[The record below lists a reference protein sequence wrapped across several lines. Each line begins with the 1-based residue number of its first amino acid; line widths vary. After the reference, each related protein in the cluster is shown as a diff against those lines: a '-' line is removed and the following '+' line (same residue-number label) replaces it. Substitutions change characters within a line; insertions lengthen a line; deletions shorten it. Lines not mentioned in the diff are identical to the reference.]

1 MKRRLKSE
9 KGSAMI
15 LALLFL
21 LFCSLL
27 GGALLTSAWVGA
39 GRGEEKAAAE
49 EDFLACRSAL
59 SVLRMEFDR
68 QPQLTIRDVTVRENK
83 NSTRTVTYTLQNCG
97 DGLLAEYLLGYAVT
111 QYELDT
117 GEPDGRI
124 LENFPFALT
133 TETEAAKEI
142 GLKVSESRNLT
153 GLCTIS
159 KDLSFHVRLGSG
171 EAELVLDVDA
181 VTGKSDTVRLTAGGI
196 RTTTKTTVIRWSGGT
211 IGKGDAP

>member
-1 MKRRLKSE
+1 MKKRLKNE
-9 KGSAMI
+9 NGSAMI

-21 LFCSLL
+21 LFCSLV

-39 GRGEEKAAAE
+39 GHAGEASAAQ

-59 SVLRMEFDR
+59 SVLRRDFAD

-83 NSTRTVTYTLQNCG
+83 ISTRTVTYTLQNCG
-97 DGLLAEYLLGYAVT
+97 DGLLAEYLLGYVVT

-117 GEPDGRI
+117 GTPDGRI
-124 LENFPFALT
+124 PENFPFALR

-142 GLKVSESRNLT
+142 SIKVSENRELT

-159 KDLSFHVRLGSG
+159 KDLSFHIRLQSG
-171 EAELVLDVDA
+171 VAELVLDVDA
-181 VTGKSDTVRLTAGGI
+181 VTGKSDTVRLTAGGV
-196 RTTTKTTVIRWSGGT
+196 RTTTKTTVIRWSKGT
-211 IGKGDAP
+211 IGKGGTP

>member
-1 MKRRLKSE
+1 MKKRLKNE
-9 KGSAMI
+9 NGSAMI

-21 LFCSLL
+21 LFCSLV

-39 GRGEEKAAAE
+39 GRTGEASAAQ

-59 SVLRMEFDR
+59 SVLRRDFAD

-83 NSTRTVTYTLQNCG
+83 ISTRTVTYTLQNCG
-97 DGLLAEYLLGYAVT
+97 DGLLAEYLLGYVVT

-117 GEPDGRI
+117 GIPDGRI
-124 LENFPFALT
+124 LENFPFALR

-142 GLKVSESRNLT
+142 SIKVSENRELT

-159 KDLSFHVRLGSG
+159 KDSSFHIRQQTGV
-171 EAELVLDVDA
+171 AELVLDVDA
-181 VTGKSDTVRLTAGGI
+181 VTGKSDTVRLTAGGV
-196 RTTTKTTVIRWSGGT
+196 RTTTKTTVIRWSKGT
-211 IGKGDAP
+211 IGKGGTP

>member
-1 MKRRLKSE
+1 MKKRLKNE
-9 KGSAMI
+9 RGSAMI

-39 GRGEEKAAAE
+39 GRETEKAAAE
-49 EDFLACRSAL
+49 ENFLACRSAL
-59 SVLRMEFDR
+59 SILRREFDH

-83 NSTRTVTYTLQNCG
+83 ISTRTVTYTLQNCG
-97 DGLLAEYLLGYAVT
+97 DGLLAEYLVGYAVT
-111 QYELDT
+111 KYELDT

-124 LENFPFALT
+124 LQNFPFTLH
-133 TETEAAKEI
+133 TETEEAKDI
-142 GLKVSESRNLT
+142 ALKVSENRELT
-153 GLCTIS
+153 GFCSIS
-159 KDLSFHVRLGSG
+159 KDMSFHIRLQSG

-196 RTTTKTTVIRWSGGT
+196 RTTTKTTVIRWSDGT